1 LARRAASGNEWTAA
15 PQPDPRKAILEF
27 RDQLKERDII
37 LILVPAPTKP
47 GVHPERLSG
56 RYRDYNERPLHN
68 VSYESFTRE
77 LRNENVLICEL
88 DYVLKQEGTPG
99 YLATDTHWRPKT
111 VVAVA
116 KHLADFVKE
125 HVAFP
130 EPSESGYK
138 QILKSVTNHGD
149 IKYMMKL
156 PEGQTTFEPETV
168 NIKQVVNTAN
178 EFWRPSASADVL
190 LLGDSFSNIYSL
202 ASMRWGNSAGLA
214 EQLSFYLQRPLDVII
229 RNDEGAHATRGALSR
244 NLARGKDRLA
254 GKRVV
259 IWEFA
264 ERELALGNWKHL
276 PMELNPDPEPSKF
289 VVPAEGTEMIVTGVV
304 EAVSGIP
311 NPGSV
316 VYPDHIFSVHLSQL
330 RDHQGQDIPGGEAV
344 VYLYSMQAH
353 TPTTASQLLRPGREA
368 KLKLLNWID
377 VEATYGSI
385 RRSELDNEDLLFED
399 PCWGELLTQ
408 GAEQ

>member
-1 LARRAASGNEWTAA
+1 
-15 PQPDPRKAILEF
+15 
-27 RDQLKERDII
+27 
-37 LILVPAPTKP
+37 
-47 GVHPERLSG
+47 
-56 RYRDYNERPLHN
+56 
-68 VSYESFTRE
+68 
-77 LRNENVLICEL
+77 
-88 DYVLKQEGTPG
+88 
-99 YLATDTHWRPKT
+99 
-111 VVAVA
+111 
-116 KHLADFVKE
+116 
-125 HVAFP
+125 
-130 EPSESGYK
+130 
-138 QILKSVTNHGD
+138 
-149 IKYMMKL
+149 
-156 PEGQTTFEPETV
+156 
-168 NIKQVVNTAN
+168 
-178 EFWRPSASADVL
+178 
-190 LLGDSFSNIYSL
+190 
-202 ASMRWGNSAGLA
+202 
-214 EQLSFYLQRPLDVII
+214 
-229 RNDEGAHATRGALSR
+229 
-244 NLARGKDRLA
+244 
-254 GKRVV
+254 
-259 IWEFA
+259 
-264 ERELALGNWKHL
+264 
-276 PMELNPDPEPSKF
+276 MELNPDPEPSKF